1 MSGDT
6 MGLIP
11 KETVDRIIQSSDIVD
26 VISEFVS
33 LKRTGRGYSGVCPFH
48 NDKGPSLSVSQDK
61 QLYHCFG
68 CGASGNV
75 VGFIMQIRNM
85 DYVDAIRYLADR
97 SNIKIEEKEYSPEE
111 KKKED
116 IKEAIYEINIL
127 AARKFF
133 ANLYKNVNA
142 LEYFKNRGI
151 DDKTLKRFGLG
162 FSTSEW
168 EDLYRF
174 LKSKNYSDEL
184 ILQAGLV
191 IPKKKTSG
199 YFDRFRN
206 RAMFPVFDV
215 KGRVIG
221 FGGRVMD
228 NSKPKY
234 LNSPETPVFEKG
246 TNLYGLNFVIKSGL
260 PQYIIVVEGYMDC
273 ISLHQYG
280 ITNAVASLGTALTIE
295 QSRLLK
301 RYSKDIYIC
310 YDADSAGQT
319 ATLRGLEILES
330 TGCNVKVIMI
340 PDGKDP
346 DEFLK
351 KNGRDSFLELIK
363 KAMSVAEYRISK
375 AREGKNLRDVKQE
388 ASFVEE
394 CALILSK
401 LNSEIEI
408 QAYASRIYDDTG
420 IQMDTILGRVRKIKS
435 NNNVNRNN
443 NENIRNNNTS
453 GKLYNLEPAYKKA
466 ERGLLRLALRNKACF
481 EYIKTSLKPEDFI
494 TECYKISAAL
504 IYDSL
509 DNGKEIHPND
519 LLSQLTEGN
528 DIRDV
533 SLIFESENSVVT
545 DDRVIIDDYIRAIN
559 KFNIETRIKELTIAI
574 KSCEKNGDVVTS
586 AELSQELGRLVK
598 QLGR

>member
-1 MSGDT
+1 
-6 MGLIP
+6 MGRIP
-11 KETVDRIIQSSDIVD
+11 KETIDRIIQSNDIVD

-33 LKRTGRGYSGVCPFH
+33 LKRTGRGYSGICPFH
-48 NDKGPSLSVSQDK
+48 NDKGPSLSISQDK

-75 VGFIMQIRNM
+75 VGFIMQIRNL

-97 SNIKIEEKEYSPEE
+97 ANVKVEEREYDPEE
-111 KKKED
+111 KKRED
-116 IKEAIYEINIL
+116 KKEAIYEMNIL

-133 ANLYKNVNA
+133 GNLYKNTNA

-162 FSTSEW
+162 YSTSAW
-168 EDLYRF
+168 EDLYSF
-174 LKSKNYSDEL
+174 LKSKNYSDQL
-184 ILQAGLV
+184 ILEAGLV
-191 IPKKKTSG
+191 LPKKSSG
-199 YFDRFRN
+199 FYDRFRN
-206 RAMFPVFDV
+206 RVMFPVFDV

-221 FGGRVMD
+221 FGGRVLD

-273 ISLHQYG
+273 ISLHQHG
-280 ITNAVASLGTALTIE
+280 ITNAVASLGTALTVE

-330 TGCNVKVIMI
+330 TGCNVKVILI
-340 PDGKDP
+340 PEGKDP

-351 KNGRDSFLELIK
+351 MNGHDSFLELIN
-363 KAMSVAEYRISK
+363 KAVSVTEYRIAK
-375 AREGKNLRDVKQE
+375 AREGKNLRDIKQQ

-394 CALILSK
+394 CAFILSK
-401 LNSEIEI
+401 LKGEIEI
-408 QAYASRIYDDTG
+408 QAYAARIYDDTG
-420 IQMDTILGRVRKIKS
+420 IQMDTILGQVKKIKS
-435 NNNVNRNN
+435 SNSSNRNN

-466 ERGLLRLALRNKACF
+466 ERGLLRLALRDKACF
-481 EYIKTSLKPEDFI
+481 NHIKTRLRPENFI
-494 TECYKISAAL
+494 TECYKTAAVA
-504 IYDSL
+504 IYDSIEE
-509 DNGKEIHPND
+509 GKKIHPND
-519 LLSQLTEGN
+519 LLSQLLETS

-533 SLIFESENSVVT
+533 SLIFESENPTSSE
-545 DDRVIIDDYIRAIN
+545 DMVIIDDYIKAIN

-586 AELSQELGRLVK
+586 AELSQELGTLVK

>member
-6 MGLIP
+6 MGRIP
-11 KETVDRIIQSSDIVD
+11 KETIDRIIQSSDIVD
-26 VISEFVS
+26 VISEFVP
-33 LKRTGRGYSGVCPFH
+33 LKRTGREYSGVCPFH

-75 VGFIMQIRNM
+75 VSFIMQIRNM
-85 DYVDAIRYLADR
+85 DYVDAIRYLAER
-97 SNIKIEEKEYSPEE
+97 SNIKIEEKEYNPEE
-111 KKKED
+111 KKRED

-127 AARKFF
+127 VARKFF
-133 ANLYKNVNA
+133 ANLYKNDNA

-162 FSTSEW
+162 YSTPEW
-168 EDLYRF
+168 DDLYRF

-191 IPKKKTSG
+191 IPKKKTTG
-199 YFDRFRN
+199 YYDRFRN
-206 RAMFPVFDV
+206 RVMFPVFDV

-228 NSKPKY
+228 DSKPKY

-246 TNLYGLNFVIKSGL
+246 TNLYGLNFAIKSGL

-273 ISLHQYG
+273 ISLHQHG
-280 ITNAVASLGTALTIE
+280 ITNAVASLGTALTAE

-301 RYSKDIYIC
+301 RYSKDVYIC

-340 PDGKDP
+340 PEGKDP
-346 DEFLK
+346 DEFLR
-351 KNGRDSFLELIK
+351 KNGQESFLELIK
-363 KAMSVAEYRISK
+363 KAVSVTEYRISK
-375 AREGKNLRDVKQE
+375 AREGKNLRDVRQE
-388 ASFVEE
+388 TSFIEE
-394 CALILSK
+394 CALILSR

-420 IQMDTILGRVRKIKS
+420 IPIDTILREVRKVKA
-435 NNNVNRNN
+435 NRNVNRNN

-466 ERGLLRLALRNKACF
+466 ERGLLRLALENKDCF
-481 EYIKTSLKPEDFI
+481 DYIKSQIKPEDFI
-494 TECYKISAAL
+494 TECYKASAAN
-504 IYDSL
+504 IYEAL
-509 DNGKEIHPND
+509 DNGKEICPND
-519 LLSQLTEGN
+519 LLSQLTDSN

-533 SLIFESENSVVT
+533 SLIFENENVIVT
-545 DDRVIIDDYIRAIN
+545 DYRMIIDDYIKAIK
-559 KFNIETRIKELTIAI
+559 KFNIETRIKELTVAI

-586 AELSQELGRLVK
+586 AELSQELGKLVK

>member
-1 MSGDT
+1 
-6 MGLIP
+6 MGRIP
-11 KETVDRIIQSSDIVD
+11 KETIDRIIQSSDIVD

-75 VGFIMQIRNM
+75 VGFIMQIRNL
-85 DYVDAIRYLADR
+85 DYVDALRYLADR
-97 SNIKIEEKEYSPEE
+97 SNIKIEEREYSPEE
-111 KKKED
+111 KKKQD
-116 IKEAIYEINIL
+116 IKDAIYEINIL

-133 ANLYKNVNA
+133 GNLYKNASA

-162 FSTSEW
+162 FSTPEW
-168 EDLYRF
+168 DDLYRF

-191 IPKKKTSG
+191 LPKKKTSG
-199 YFDRFRN
+199 YYDRFIN
-206 RAMFPVFDV
+206 RVMFPVFDV

-221 FGGRVMD
+221 FGGRVLD
-228 NSKPKY
+228 DSKPKY
-234 LNSPETPVFEKG
+234 LNSPETPVFQKG

-260 PQYIIVVEGYMDC
+260 PPYIIVVEGYMDC
-273 ISLHQYG
+273 ISLHQHG
-280 ITNAVASLGTALTIE
+280 ITNAVASLGTALTAE

-301 RYSKDIYIC
+301 RYSKDVYIC
-310 YDADSAGQT
+310 YDADNAGQT

-340 PDGKDP
+340 PEGKDP

-351 KNGRDSFLELIK
+351 KNGQEGFLELIK
-363 KAMSVAEYRISK
+363 KAVPVTEYRISK
-375 AREGKNLRDVKQE
+375 AREGKDLRDVKQE
-388 ASFVEE
+388 AAFVEE

-420 IQMDTILGRVRKIKS
+420 IQIDAILRQVRKVKS
-435 NNNVNRNN
+435 NKNVNRNN

-466 ERGLLRLALRNKACF
+466 ERGLLRLALKNKNYF
-481 EYIKTSLKPEDFI
+481 DYIKAQIKPENFI
-494 TECYKISAAL
+494 TECYKTSASI
-504 IYDSL
+504 IYEEL
-509 DNGKEIHPND
+509 ENGKEIHPND
-519 LLSQLTEGN
+519 LLSQLTDSN

-533 SLIFESENSVVT
+533 SLIFESEDSVVT
-545 DDRVIIDDYIRAIN
+545 DDKVIIDDYIKAIN
-559 KFNIETRIKELTIAI
+559 KFNIETRIKELTVAI

-586 AELSQELGRLVK
+586 IKLSQELGNLVK